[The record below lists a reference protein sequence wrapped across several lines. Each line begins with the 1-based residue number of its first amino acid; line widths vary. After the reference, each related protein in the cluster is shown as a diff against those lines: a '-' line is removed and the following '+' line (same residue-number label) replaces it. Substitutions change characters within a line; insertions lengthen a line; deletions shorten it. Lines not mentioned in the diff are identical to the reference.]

1 MKSALLPPLLLIAA
15 ILQWAAPLL
24 PLAGIGETVG
34 SQAREGGI
42 PPELPLGIFFSIWS
56 VIFTLYLVFAA
67 LAVFNRSYLEEH
79 VGPPL
84 LAAGTG
90 NVVWMLS
97 AQMIGNEWLNFALLL
112 PIVAF
117 SWIAAHR
124 LHLMGGWDGTRRRL
138 VALALA
144 GLLAGWSSVAVSISV
159 PRLVRMMAGLEAS
172 DHVWLSLWCALLP
185 AGFFA
190 WAFAARISRNLWFF
204 AALGWGLTGIVLNNW
219 TRTGL
224 HGLAI
229 VAAVFGLYVL
239 WRRLRYGARP
249 ALR

>member
-1 MKSALLPPLLLIAA
+1 MKRFVPTLLLVVALL
-15 ILQWAAPLL
+15 QWSAPLL
-24 PLAGIGETVG
+24 PIAGIGDPVG
-34 SQAREGGI
+34 AQARESGI
-42 PPELPLGIFFSIWS
+42 PPELPPGIFFSIWS

-67 LAVFNRSYLEEH
+67 LAVFSPSYLERH
-79 VGPPL
+79 LGPPL

-97 AQMIGNEWLNFALLL
+97 AQMIGSEWLNFLLLL
-112 PIVAF
+112 PIVWF

-124 LHLMGGWDGTRRRL
+124 LHLMGGWDGTGRRL
-138 VALALA
+138 IALSLS

-159 PRLVRMMAGLEAS
+159 PRIVRMTAGLEAT
-172 DHVWLSLWCALLP
+172 DQVWLSLWCALIP
-185 AGFFA
+185 AGLMA
-190 WAFAARISRNLWFF
+190 WAFAARVSRSLWFF
-204 AALGWGLTGIVLNNW
+204 AALGWGLSGIVVNNW

-229 VAAVFGLYVL
+229 MTAVFGLYVL
-239 WRRLRYGARP
+239 WRRLRDGARS